1 MIAHTRAHIGEH
13 TYEST
18 YESTHMR
25 AHIGAGAAETHMDRS
40 QEPFCAEIYRKNA
53 AHYSAHL
60 D

>member
-1 MIAHTRAHIGEH
+1 MRAQRRADI
-13 TYEST
+13 YEDT

-25 AHIGAGAAETHMDRS
+25 AQRRKADAKTGKHGHFTRGIFYGNLKE
-40 QEPFCAEIYRKNA
+40 KNA